1 MKKCALVH
9 FCCVSI
15 SDFTT
20 FVNHVRIK
28 RKLEFVE
35 GKEKSMSA
43 EIWSGIY
50 PNMKNKDTVNLGK
63 GNKAMD
69 AWNMHLS
76 EIRNCPENLST
87 ELLWQVLCELE
98 QTYFCTVKGI
108 PFTYIIKGHEM
119 FVNRKEKSITQA
131 TILLSARRVLEK
143 QAEGVV
149 VSGPKKIGTFG
160 ASYLYPVF
168 CQIGLITEKMNE
180 SEVM

>member
-1 MKKCALVH
+1 MEKCALVH

-76 EIRNCPENLST
+76 EIRHCPENLSS
-87 ELLWQVLCELE
+87 EFLWQVLCELE
-98 QTYFCTVKGI
+98 QTYFV
-108 PFTYIIKGHEM
+108 
-119 FVNRKEKSITQA
+119 R
-131 TILLSARRVLEK
+131 
-143 QAEGVV
+143 
-149 VSGPKKIGTFG
+149 
-160 ASYLYPVF
+160 
-168 CQIGLITEKMNE
+168 
-180 SEVM
+180 

>member
-1 MKKCALVH
+1 MEKCALVH

-76 EIRNCPENLST
+76 EIRHCPENLSS
-87 ELLWQVLCELE
+87 EFLWQVLCELE

-108 PFTYIIKGHEM
+108 PFT
-119 FVNRKEKSITQA
+119 
-131 TILLSARRVLEK
+131 LS
-143 QAEGVV
+143 
-149 VSGPKKIGTFG
+149 
-160 ASYLYPVF
+160 
-168 CQIGLITEKMNE
+168 LIHI
-180 SEVM
+180 

>member
-1 MKKCALVH
+1 MEKCALVH

-50 PNMKNKDTVNLGK
+50 QNMKNKDTVNLGK

-76 EIRNCPENLST
+76 EIRHCQENLSS
-87 ELLWQVLCELE
+87 EFLWQV
-98 QTYFCTVKGI
+98 FANWNRHI
-108 PFTYIIKGHEM
+108 
-119 FVNRKEKSITQA
+119 FVR
-131 TILLSARRVLEK
+131 
-143 QAEGVV
+143 
-149 VSGPKKIGTFG
+149 
-160 ASYLYPVF
+160 
-168 CQIGLITEKMNE
+168 
-180 SEVM
+180 

>member
-1 MKKCALVH
+1 MHGTCIYLRYEIARKICPQS
-9 FCCVSI
+9 FC
-15 SDFTT
+15 
-20 FVNHVRIK
+20 
-28 RKLEFVE
+28 
-35 GKEKSMSA
+35 
-43 EIWSGIY
+43 
-50 PNMKNKDTVNLGK
+50 
-63 GNKAMD
+63 
-69 AWNMHLS
+69 
-76 EIRNCPENLST
+76 
-87 ELLWQVLCELE
+87 
-98 QTYFCTVKGI
+98 GI

>member
-1 MKKCALVH
+1 MLWCI
-9 FCCVSI
+9 FNYVSI
-15 SDFTT
+15 SHFTS

-28 RKLEFVE
+28 RKLEFIE
-35 GKEKSMSA
+35 RKETSMSA

-50 PNMKNKDTVNLGK
+50 PNMKKLDIVNWENWNKV
-63 GNKAMD
+63 MD

-98 QTYFCTVKGI
+98 QTYFCTVKGM

-143 QAEGVV
+143 QTQGVV
-149 VSGPKKIGTFG
+149 ISGPKKIGTFG

-168 CQIGLITEKMNE
+168 CQIGLITEKMNDRE
-180 SEVM
+180 EM

>member
-1 MKKCALVH
+1 M
-9 FCCVSI
+9 
-15 SDFTT
+15 
-20 FVNHVRIK
+20 
-28 RKLEFVE
+28 
-35 GKEKSMSA
+35 
-43 EIWSGIY
+43 
-50 PNMKNKDTVNLGK
+50 GK

-168 CQIGLITEKMNE
+168 CQIGLIT
-180 SEVM
+180 

>member
-1 MKKCALVH
+1 MVH

-76 EIRNCPENLST
+76 EIRHCPENLSS
-87 ELLWQVLCELE
+87 EFLWQVLCELE

-119 FVNRKEKSITQA
+119 FVNR
-131 TILLSARRVLEK
+131 
-143 QAEGVV
+143 
-149 VSGPKKIGTFG
+149 
-160 ASYLYPVF
+160 
-168 CQIGLITEKMNE
+168 
-180 SEVM
+180 